1 MVLLK
6 DIQKAAEVIR
16 SGVLRTP
23 LIYSPTFSK
32 MTDCEVYLKLENL
45 QRGGSFKIRGA
56 SYKIWSHPNEA
67 RRGVI
72 AASLG
77 NHAQGVAL
85 AAQAASVPATIVMP
99 TFASIAKQEA
109 TRGYGAKLI
118 LKGENLSESI
128 GFGKDLAK
136 DRIFVHP
143 YDDPDIIAGQGTIGL
158 EVLEDLPDIDA
169 IIVPVGGGGLISGI
183 AVALKSQKED
193 VRVIG
198 VQTASCPSAI
208 EALKA
213 GRPISL
219 DVSEKNS
226 IADAIMVPRVG
237 DADFP
242 IIRDNVD
249 EIVAVDEDQIA
260 AAVLMLLE
268 RKRILSEGA
277 GAAPLAALLSQS
289 PKVPKGGKV
298 VLVVSGGNLDS
309 LLLDRVI
316 HRGLLLKGRLMR
328 LSLTLD
334 DAPGSLA
341 ELLDLVAKLRANVVH
356 IHHSRNERGLPID
369 FTRVELELETRDFEH
384 IKDISSAL
392 NNAGYRMDLR

>member
-6 DIQKAAEVIR
+6 DIQNAAHVIQ
-16 SGVLRTP
+16 GMVLRTP

-32 MTDCEVYLKLENL
+32 MTGYEVYLKLENL

-56 SYKIWSHPNEA
+56 SYKIRSHPGQ
-67 RRGVI
+67 GVV

-85 AAQAASVPATIVMP
+85 AAKAAGVAATIIMP
-99 TFASIAKQEA
+99 TSASIAKQEA
-109 TRGYGAKLI
+109 TRGYGAELI
-118 LKGENLSESI
+118 LEGKDLSESI
-128 GFGKDLAK
+128 SFGKDLAK
-136 DRIFVHP
+136 ERIFIHP
-143 YDDPDIIAGQGTIGL
+143 YDDPDVIAGQGTIGL
-158 EVLEDLPDIDA
+158 EVLEDLPDLDA

-183 AVALKSQKED
+183 AIALKSQCPD

-198 VQTASCPSAI
+198 VQTVSCPSAI

-213 GRPISL
+213 DRPVAL
-219 DVSEKNS
+219 DVEERNS
-226 IADAIMVPRVG
+226 IADAIMVPKVG

-242 IIRDNVD
+242 IIRDYVD
-249 EIVAVDEDQIA
+249 EIMAVDEDQIA

-268 RKRILSEGA
+268 RKRVLAEGA
-277 GAAPLAALLSQS
+277 GAAPLAALLSAS
-289 PKVPKGGKV
+289 FKAPKGSKV

-316 HRGLLLKGRLMR
+316 HHGLLLKGRLMR
-328 LSLTLD
+328 LSVPLE

-341 ELLDLVAKLRANVVH
+341 KLLDLVAKLRANVVH
-356 IHHSRNERGLPID
+356 IHHSRNERGLTID
-369 FTRVELELETRDFEH
+369 FTRVELELETRGFEH

-392 NNAGYRMDLR
+392 NNAGYQIDLR